1 MSDIWDGEKQLQ
13 VSETS
18 DWEFPRE
25 EGCSGGGGGVLFLR
39 DGKLG
44 QKPAGVPAAAGPR
57 HRRE

>member
-25 EGCSGGGGGVLFLR
+25 EDLRGGWGVLLLR

-57 HRRE
+57 HRHE